1 MPPDPYVCEALI
13 FGGATRI
20 ITFHSYGPPA
30 PLQDVTRCSSES
42 RIEALKYFHN
52 HNQPIG
58 RPLLYLCG
66 DGLWLG
72 LRPDAELEWGD
83 WIAVTA
89 GCLDTFVDRFDTV
102 EFEFDIQVQ
111 GASREGTGFVGALEM
126 AGGDWNEIGPG
137 EEQ

>member
-1 MPPDPYVCEALI
+1 M
-13 FGGATRI
+13 
-20 ITFHSYGPPA
+20 
-30 PLQDVTRCSSES
+30 
-42 RIEALKYFHN
+42 
-52 HNQPIG
+52 
-58 RPLLYLCG
+58 
-66 DGLWLG
+66 
-72 LRPDAELEWGD
+72 
-83 WIAVTA
+83 TA